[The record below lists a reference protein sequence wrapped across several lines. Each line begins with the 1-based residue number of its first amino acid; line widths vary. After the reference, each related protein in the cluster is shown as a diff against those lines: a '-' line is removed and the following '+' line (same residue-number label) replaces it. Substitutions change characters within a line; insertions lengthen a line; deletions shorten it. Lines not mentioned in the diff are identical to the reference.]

1 MDFVADELEQSLQ
14 EGVRSLCEGRFG
26 IDAVRAMADQPGA
39 VDRGRWRELAET
51 GVFAL
56 RLPED
61 AGGVGLGLTQ
71 ANLVFQELG
80 RALVPGPLVG
90 THLAASLATA
100 AGSGGGAGELGEAA
114 ASGNLVVGGI
124 DRDEQPLL
132 VEHLEALDVLL
143 VLDEAGIWRVD
154 PSELAATPVARPLDP
169 LTPLHEVAS
178 LPQGEQVGDAE
189 LGARWRQEGAILVGS
204 LLVGNA
210 TAATELAVA
219 YAKEREQFGK
229 PIGAFQAVKH
239 LCADM
244 ITRATVARAAVDA
257 AAVTADDPD
266 VGDLVRA
273 VSSAKIVAG
282 EAALANAKSCIQVH
296 GGMGFTW
303 EVDAQLLFKRATV
316 LDTQLGTVDD
326 HAELLAQ
333 LL

>member
-1 MDFVADELEQSLQ
+1 MDFVLDELEQSLQ
-14 EGVRSLCEGRFG
+14 EGVRSLCEGRFD
-26 IDAVRAMADQPGA
+26 IEAVRVMADQPGA
-39 VDRGRWRELAET
+39 VDRGRWQELADT

-71 ANLVFQELG
+71 ANIVFQELG

-90 THLAASLATA
+90 THLAASLP
-100 AGSGGGAGELGEAA
+100 GELGEGA
-114 ASGNLVVGGI
+114 ASGQLVVGGI
-124 DRDEQPLL
+124 DRDDQPLL
-132 VEHLEALDVLL
+132 VENLEALDVLL

-154 PSELAATPVARPLDP
+154 PSELAGTPVARPLDP

-178 LPQGEQVGDAE
+178 LPQGEQVGDAALAE
-189 LGARWRQEGAILVGS
+189 RWRQEGAILVGS

-210 TAATELAVA
+210 EASTALAVE
-219 YAKEREQFGK
+219 YAKERQQFGK

-266 VGDLVRA
+266 VGDLARA
-273 VSSAKIVAG
+273 VSSAKVVAG

-303 EVDAQLLFKRATV
+303 EVDAQLLFKRASV

-326 HAELLAQ
+326 HAELLAA